1 MSTAEAPA
9 EPTGYSLVLPPG
21 WRQIPLDGHATDAV
35 RELVDR
41 AFADVPADV
50 PPDTVAGL
58 RRRMQGQLQRALTSA
73 REGGGTELYLPTER
87 MGDLAVPASFVA
99 GEVRLDGEA
108 ARVTGEGADPAT
120 VPVRVLARLVAG
132 DATARAVEVGGAP
145 AVRTERTAAADR
157 EQQLGVDAG
166 SRRIDYLIAVPGRP
180 GRWLTMSCSVLE
192 VADAPEITELLVELF
207 DAVMTTLRWD
217 AA

>member
-1 MSTAEAPA
+1 VSTTEAPT
-9 EPTGYSLVLPPG
+9 EPAGYSLVLPPG
-21 WRQIPLDGHATDAV
+21 WRQVPLDAHATDAV

-50 PPDTVAGL
+50 PPDTLAGM

-73 REGGGTELYLPTER
+73 REGGGTALYLPTER

-108 ARVTGEGADPAT
+108 AQVAEDGADPAE
-120 VPVRVLARLVAG
+120 VPVRVLARLVAAD
-132 DATARAVEVGGAP
+132 DAARAVEVDGAP

-192 VADAPEITELLVELF
+192 VTDAPEISELLVELF
-207 DAVMTTLRWD
+207 DAVMTTFRWD